1 MIMKKHYESTVKGGG
16 NSYSS
21 PSIEILS
28 ISIEKG
34 FANSIV
40 LDYSA
45 PGAAGNLEDGNSYDF

>member
-1 MIMKKHYESTVKGGG
+1 MKKHYESTVKGGG

-34 FANSIV
+34 FADSIV
-40 LDYSA
+40 LDYGST
-45 PGAAGNLEDGNSYDF
+45 GEAGGNVTDNNYGEY

>member
-1 MIMKKHYESTVKGGG
+1 MKKHYESMVKGGG

-21 PSIEILS
+21 PSIEIMS

-34 FANSIV
+34 FADSIV

-45 PGAAGNLEDGNSYDF
+45 PGAAGNLEEGNSYDF

>member
-1 MIMKKHYESTVKGGG
+1 MKKHYESMVKGGG

-34 FANSIV
+34 FADSIV
-40 LDYSA
+40 LDYGST
-45 PGAAGNLEDGNSYDF
+45 GEAGGNVTDNNFGDY